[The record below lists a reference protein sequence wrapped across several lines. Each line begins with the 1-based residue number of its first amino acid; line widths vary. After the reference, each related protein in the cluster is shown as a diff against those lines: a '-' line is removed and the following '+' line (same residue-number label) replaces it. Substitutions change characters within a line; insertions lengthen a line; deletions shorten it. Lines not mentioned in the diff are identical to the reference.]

1 MEKLL
6 GRRPT
11 YSMLLQFGW
20 YTVWILRNWKIS
32 SISRAMRS
40 ISPNI
45 INQSINT
52 KWNHKPRRNQVV
64 LAYDILFLHLL
75 QLTVTNLAKQ
85 WTVMDIAIEASE
97 SLWHTILFPPLMSLF
112 FGAFY
117 GDLPKYYLIHI
128 CSGQIKGNT
137 TNIDTI
143 LLQFWW

>member
-1 MEKLL
+1 
-6 GRRPT
+6 
-11 YSMLLQFGW
+11 MLLQFGW

-32 SISRAMRS
+32 SIYRAMRS

-64 LAYDILFLHLL
+64 LYFNLCIQPPYVWYSFPSITPVNCDKLSKAMDCYGYCQWSIWIPLAYNIVPFTYVLVLGLF
-75 QLTVTNLAKQ
+75 
-85 WTVMDIAIEASE
+85 M
-97 SLWHTILFPPLMSLF
+97 
-112 FGAFY
+112 

-128 CSGQIKGNT
+128 CSGEIKGNT

>member
-32 SISRAMRS
+32 SISRVMWS

-64 LAYDILFLHLL
+64 LYSNLCTQPPYVWYSFPSITPVNCDKLSKAVDCYGYCQWSIWIPLAYNIVPFTYVLVLGLSMEIY
-75 QLTVTNLAKQ
+75 QSITWYIYALAK
-85 WTVMDIAIEASE
+85 
-97 SLWHTILFPPLMSLF
+97 
-112 FGAFY
+112 
-117 GDLPKYYLIHI
+117 
-128 CSGQIKGNT
+128 
-137 TNIDTI
+137 
-143 LLQFWW
+143 